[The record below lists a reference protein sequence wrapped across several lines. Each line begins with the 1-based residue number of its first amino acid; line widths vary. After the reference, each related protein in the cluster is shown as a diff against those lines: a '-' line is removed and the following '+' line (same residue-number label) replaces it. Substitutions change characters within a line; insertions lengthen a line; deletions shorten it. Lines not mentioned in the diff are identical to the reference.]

1 VRLAESLIDRWAP
14 ILTSVALVTSRG
26 GVFKVTCDGQV
37 VFDKKGE
44 GRHAAPG
51 EVESRLEAAL
61 GPRMHWK

>member
-1 VRLAESLIDRWAP
+1 
-14 ILTSVALVTSRG
+14 VTSRG

-44 GRHAAPG
+44 GRHAGPG
-51 EVESRLEAAL
+51 EVESRLEASL